1 MKFSGISQKSDWVG
15 ILSSVGCILHC
26 LAMPVVIYAS
36 GAALH
41 GEHTEWLDYLFVAV
55 AAGAVMYSVRQAHSL
70 AVKLLLIGA
79 WLLFSVGVVL
89 QPAFAEASVL
99 TYAGSVALIA
109 GHAINLRH
117 CRQCKVHKRQ
127 VAA

>member
-1 MKFSGISQKSDWVG
+1 M
-15 ILSSVGCILHC
+15 SSAGCILHC
-26 LAMPVVIYAS
+26 LAMPVVVYAS

-41 GEHTEWLDYLFVAV
+41 QEHTEWLDYLFVAV
-55 AAGAVMYSVRQAHSL
+55 AAGAVVYSVRQAHSL

-79 WLLFSVGVVL
+79 WLVFSVGVVL
-89 QPAFAEASVL
+89 QPAFAPASL
-99 TYAGSVALIA
+99 LAYAGSAGLIA

-117 CRQCKVHKRQ
+117 CRQCKVHKRH

>member
-1 MKFSGISQKSDWVG
+1 
-15 ILSSVGCILHC
+15 
-26 LAMPVVIYAS
+26 MPVVVYAS
-36 GAALH
+36 EAALH

-55 AAGAVMYSVRQAHSL
+55 AAGAVVYSVRQAHSR

-89 QPAFAEASVL
+89 QPAFAPASGL
-99 TYAGSVALIA
+99 AYAGSVGLIA

-117 CRQCKVHKRQ
+117 CRQCKVHKRH

>member
-1 MKFSGISQKSDWVG
+1 M
-15 ILSSVGCILHC
+15 SSLGCILHC

-55 AAGAVMYSVRQAHSL
+55 AAGAVVYSVRQAHFL

-89 QPAFAEASVL
+89 QPAFAPASL
-99 TYAGSVALIA
+99 LAYAGSVGLIA

-117 CRQCKVHKRQ
+117 CRQCKVHKRH

>member
-15 ILSSVGCILHC
+15 ILSSAGCILHC
-26 LAMPVVIYAS
+26 LAMPVVVYAS

-55 AAGAVMYSVRQAHSL
+55 AAGAVVYSVRQAHSL

-79 WLLFSVGVVL
+79 WLLFFGGRGAATRFCVG
-89 QPAFAEASVL
+89 
-99 TYAGSVALIA
+99 
-109 GHAINLRH
+109 LRAYVRRFGGPH
-117 CRQCKVHKRQ
+117 CRPRH
-127 VAA
+127 